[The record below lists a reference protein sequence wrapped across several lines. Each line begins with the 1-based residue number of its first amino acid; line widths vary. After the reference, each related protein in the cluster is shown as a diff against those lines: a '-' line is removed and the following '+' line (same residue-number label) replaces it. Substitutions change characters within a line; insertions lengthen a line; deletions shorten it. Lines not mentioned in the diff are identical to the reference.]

1 MKIRITRDTKIP
13 LVEKGRVFYV
23 QGVSTT
29 GDSETVYFIH
39 HGGNSLGIRAEDC
52 EVIEREAET

>member
-29 GDSETVYFIH
+29 GDGGTVYFIH
-39 HGGNSLGIRAEDC
+39 PGGNYLGICAGDC
-52 EVIEREAET
+52 EVIEREPE